1 MSSSDPVPDVEP
13 DDTSKLENIKL
24 PTVSSPNSFFI
35 YLLMVGAFLLFHRL
49 SWEAVKY
56 LLAGRIADQVFT
68 VLFIV
73 WMIPIAG
80 ILGSIVVPSIGT
92 STAWLIGASSA
103 SSVPLF
109 LAVIYTLLFGIRTDQ
124 PASM

>member
-1 MSSSDPVPDVEP
+1 MSSSDPVADVEP
-13 DDTSKLENIKL
+13 TSDESNVTL

-35 YLLMVGAFLLFHRL
+35 YLLMVGAFLIFHRL
-49 SWEAVKY
+49 SWEATKY
-56 LLAGRIADQVFT
+56 LLVGRVPENLFT
-68 VLFIV
+68 LLFLI

-80 ILGSIVVPSIGT
+80 ILGSIIVPSIGT

-109 LAVIYTLLFGIRTDQ
+109 LAVIYTLLFGIRTDPQ
-124 PASM
+124 VSA

>member
-13 DDTSKLENIKL
+13 TDDSSQVAL

-35 YLLMVGAFLLFHRL
+35 YLLMVGAFLIFHRL
-49 SWEAVKY
+49 SWEATKY
-56 LLAGRIADQVFT
+56 LLVGRVPENLFT
-68 VLFIV
+68 LLFLI

-80 ILGSIVVPSIGT
+80 ILGSILVPSIGT
-92 STAWLIGASSA
+92 STAWLVGASSA

-109 LAVIYTLLFGIRTDQ
+109 LATIYTLLFGIRTDPQ
-124 PASM
+124 ASVA